1 MGTNQ
6 IIIKNSLKIVLGIVI
21 YFFLMKL
28 LGLESVSQ
36 LRFLNFLF
44 VVWGVNTAIKNNIQ
58 KNKDTFYISN
68 LFIGVAT
75 SILAVAIILVCLI
88 TYVSLI
94 EPGFITILEKSFLWG
109 SNLSLP
115 LIIFAITIEGIASSV
130 ICSFILMQYW
140 KNYKA
145 DNYAI

>member
-1 MGTNQ
+1 MGTNK
-6 IIIKNSLKIVLGIVI
+6 IIIKNSLKIVLGIVV

-44 VVWGVNTAIKNNIQ
+44 VVWGINTAIKNNIL

-75 SILAVAIILVCLI
+75 SIMAVAIVLVCLI
-88 TYVSLI
+88 TYVSVI
-94 EPGFITILEKSFLWG
+94 EPEFISVLESSFLWG

-140 KNYKA
+140 KNYKV